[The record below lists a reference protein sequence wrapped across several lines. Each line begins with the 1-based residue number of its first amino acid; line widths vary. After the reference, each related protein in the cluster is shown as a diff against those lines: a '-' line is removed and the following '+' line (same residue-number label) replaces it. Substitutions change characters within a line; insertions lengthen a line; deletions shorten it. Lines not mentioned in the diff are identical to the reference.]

1 MPIYELGQA
10 GIQALPKT
18 SFAAQNITEREGSQQ
33 HLRFS
38 DMIMQKADDIHTDS
52 AAEQFDVDFSIMSAE
67 LARFIPA
74 LLGAFGGEDTSNI
87 DG

>member
-1 MPIYELGQA
+1 
-10 GIQALPKT
+10 
-18 SFAAQNITEREGSQQ
+18 
-33 HLRFS
+33 
-38 DMIMQKADDIHTDS
+38 MIMQKADDIHTDS

-74 LLGAFGGEDTSNI
+74 LLSAFGGEDTSNI